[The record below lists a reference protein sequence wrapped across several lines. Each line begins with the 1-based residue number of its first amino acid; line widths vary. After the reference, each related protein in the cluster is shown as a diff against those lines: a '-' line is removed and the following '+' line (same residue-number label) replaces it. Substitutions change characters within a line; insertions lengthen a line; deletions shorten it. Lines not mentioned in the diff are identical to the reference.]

1 MSISSDDDCDEET
14 TDESDVKSSDEIVS
28 EKYQMKY

>member
-1 MSISSDDDCDEET
+1 MSISSDDDCHEET

-28 EKYQMKY
+28 EKY